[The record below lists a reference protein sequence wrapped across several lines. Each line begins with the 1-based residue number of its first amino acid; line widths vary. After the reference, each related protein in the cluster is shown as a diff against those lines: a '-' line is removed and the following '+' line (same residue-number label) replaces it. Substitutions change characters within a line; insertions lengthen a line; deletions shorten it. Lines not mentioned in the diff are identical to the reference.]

1 MARNKQALRR
11 TAQATADGYE
21 NFIARVGMQTPNQHS
36 ASTYRAN
43 FTSRNRMLVEW
54 SYRSSWIIGEAVDA
68 IPDDMTR
75 KGIRITSEIDA
86 KDRGILESQ
95 LDELQIWDALNDVL
109 KWSRLYG
116 GAVGF
121 IMIEGQAPMTPLRP
135 ETIGKGKFK
144 GILPLDRWM
153 IDPVLTRRIKDMGP
167 DLGKPEFYDVVTTAT
182 GIPAWRI
189 HHSRLIRFDGVTLPF
204 QQKMTENE
212 WGMSVVERIWDR
224 LTAFDSATVGAA
236 QLVYKAHLRTY
247 SVEKLR
253 ELIALGGPAYEA
265 LLKNIDL
272 IRQFQSNEG
281 MTLMDSRD
289 KFETH
294 QYSFSGLDD
303 ILSQFAEQISGA
315 VGIPLVRLFG
325 QSPKGFSTGDADLAN
340 YYDRISSLQE
350 RRLRLPVRRIGTP
363 AETDAELRIR
373 QSQSVALPSIT
384 PFEALDGAVS
394 NVTGVT
400 RHKLYE
406 NDTGSEDGNGLP
418 PHSVAVMVDGGDV
431 TDIAQAIRGNKGQ
444 GTATHGTTSVTVP
457 DKYGNPHVIKFSRS
471 SDVPVYARIKLKV
484 FTGYTSQIGQQIQ
497 QAISDYINSLMI
509 GDSVLL
515 SRIYS
520 PANLGVVSGGNAR
533 YYDIQE
539 LTIGKSP
546 GALSSSNIDI
556 RYNESA
562 SCTPEN
568 IVITV
573 ES

>member
-1 MARNKQALRR
+1 MPLPFPFDFKNPDYQMVF
-11 TAQATADGYE
+11 E
-21 NFIARVGMQTPNQHS
+21 W
-36 ASTYRAN
+36 
-43 FTSRNRMLVEW
+43 RMERLQ
-54 SYRSSWIIGEAVDA
+54 R
-68 IPDDMTR
+68 
-75 KGIRITSEIDA
+75 IR
-86 KDRGILESQ
+86 Q
-95 LDELQIWDALNDVL
+95 N
-109 KWSRLYG
+109 
-116 GAVGF
+116 
-121 IMIEGQAPMTPLRP
+121 P
-135 ETIGKGKFK
+135 E
-144 GILPLDRWM
+144 ILPALKQFYRTNPAQFIIDWGMTTDPRNIDYGLPVTIPFLLFPKQEEWIHWIMERWGNRENG
-153 IDPVLTRRIKDMGP
+153 ITEKSREMG
-167 DLGKPEFYDVVTTAT
+167 LSWTAIGLACSLCLFNKEMVIGFGSRKPEFYDVVTTAT

-340 YYDRISSLQE
+340 YYDR
-350 RRLRLPVRRIGTP
+350 V
-363 AETDAELRIR
+363 
-373 QSQSVALPSIT
+373 
-384 PFEALDGAVS
+384 
-394 NVTGVT
+394 
-400 RHKLYE
+400 
-406 NDTGSEDGNGLP
+406 P
-418 PHSVAVMVDGGDV
+418 PHSVAVIVDGGDV

>member
-1 MARNKQALRR
+1 MARNKQASRR
-11 TAQATADGYE
+11 TVQATADGYE
-21 NFIARVGMQTPNQHS
+21 NFVARVGMQTPNQHS

-43 FTSRNRMLVEW
+43 FTSHNRMLVEW
-54 SYRSSWIIGEAVDA
+54 SYRSSWLIGEAVDA

-86 KDRGILESQ
+86 KDRGTLEAQ
-95 LDELQIWDALNDVL
+95 LDQLQIWDALNDVL

-121 IMIEGQAPMTPLRP
+121 IMIEGQAPMTPLRL
-135 ETIGKGKFK
+135 ETISEGKFK

-153 IDPVLTRRIKDMGP
+153 INPVLTRRIKEMGP
-167 DLGKPEFYDVVTTAT
+167 NLGKPELYDVVTTAT

-247 SVEKLR
+247 KVEKLR
-253 ELIALGGPAYEA
+253 ELIALGGPAFEA

-281 MTLMDSRD
+281 MTLMDAKD
-289 KFETH
+289 TFETH

-340 YYDRISSLQE
+340 YYDRVSSLQE
-350 RRLRLPVRRIGTP
+350 RRLRLPVRRVLDIMHRSELGKPLSDDFTFEFNPLWQMSDVDRSTVAVNTTTAIVNALDAGLMTTKAAMTDLRENSDVTGIG
-363 AETDAELRIR
+363 A
-373 QSQSVALPSIT
+373 SIT
-384 PFEALDGAVS
+384 DEDIENAEDEAPPGIGEL
-394 NVTGVT
+394 
-400 RHKLYE
+400 E
-406 NDTGSEDGNGLP
+406 NPKPEQ
-418 PHSVAVMVDGGDV
+418 AGGD
-431 TDIAQAIRGNKGQ
+431 
-444 GTATHGTTSVTVP
+444 P
-457 DKYGNPHVIKFSRS
+457 
-471 SDVPVYARIKLKV
+471 
-484 FTGYTSQIGQQIQ
+484 
-497 QAISDYINSLMI
+497 ISNQPTQ
-509 GDSVLL
+509 DSADGRRHRKWPL
-515 SRIYS
+515 RWFK
-520 PANLGVVSGGNAR
+520 R
-533 YYDIQE
+533 
-539 LTIGKSP
+539 
-546 GALSSSNIDI
+546 
-556 RYNESA
+556 
-562 SCTPEN
+562 
-568 IVITV
+568 
-573 ES
+573 